1 MRPSSTAVR
10 YAEAAFDVAQQ
21 DGDLG
26 GWLSDLRA
34 ATYALQDPETSAFFK
49 DPSVAMERK
58 MEALERG
65 FSTVRPHVLNL
76 LRVLVSRHRLHL
88 LPAILEEFQELER
101 RARGILEADIT
112 VARELDENERA
123 RIGVQLDEL
132 TGRRVE
138 VRTHVDP
145 SILGGVV
152 VRIGDR
158 LIDASVAGRLQRLRQ
173 EMAV

>member
-1 MRPSSTAVR
+1 MRPSSTARR
-10 YAEAAFDVAQQ
+10 YAEAAFEVARQ
-21 DGDLG
+21 DGDID
-26 GWLSDLRA
+26 GWLSDLEA
-34 ATYALQDPETSAFFK
+34 AVDAVQDSETAAYFK
-49 DPSVAMERK
+49 DPSVAMEHK
-58 MEALERG
+58 METLERG
-65 FSTVRPHVLNL
+65 FSSVRPHVLNL

-101 RARGILEADIT
+101 QARGILEADIT

-123 RIGVQLDEL
+123 RIGDQLDEL

-138 VRTHVDP
+138 LRTHVDP